1 MAERKSSKNIAKKN
15 SKENPKE
22 KPQAP
27 QEPQILPV
35 PITKEMQK
43 AYLDYAM
50 SVIID
55 RALPEVGDG
64 LKPSQRRILV
74 AMNDLGLGSTGKYR
88 KSAKIAGDTSG
99 NYHPHGESVVYPTMV
114 RMAQDFNLRYPL
126 VDGQGNFGSIDGDPP
141 AAMRYTEARM
151 TKFGELML
159 KDLEKETVDYRLTYD
174 GSRQEP
180 TILPALFPNLI
191 CNGVTG
197 IAVAMATN
205 IPPHNLGEVV
215 DALTFMIDEIKIVEE
230 KLDAGNLKLEKKLEA
245 RSSRSSIEPQ
255 ASSPASS
262 LQPPASFQIDSDAT
276 VEDLTKFIKG
286 PDFPTA
292 GEIYDNS
299 EIIQAYATGKGRIVM
314 RAKATIEEGPK
325 SSQQIVVTE
334 IPYQVNKAVLVT
346 RIAQLVKDGK
356 LGKIRGLRDES
367 SDRDGMRIIIEL
379 KKDARPQQV
388 LNLLYKHTNLQKS
401 FNVNTVALVD
411 GEPRV
416 LTLKMLLEEFL
427 RHRKQIIVNRTLYLL
442 KKARARAHILEG
454 LKIALDHIDAVIETI
469 KKSKTQEVAK
479 VNLIKKFE
487 LTEIQATAI
496 LDMQLRRLA
505 ALERQKIEDEL
516 KEVLKAI
523 ADYEALLASPKKIMN
538 MMKKGFL
545 ELKGKY
551 GDKRRTKV
559 FKQKAGEFGE
569 EELIESQDVIVTI
582 TKSGYIKRLPRDTY
596 KSQGRGG
603 KGVRGAQLKEED
615 IVEEMLTANT
625 HDTVL
630 FFTNKGKVYSL
641 RVWDIPDASRTAKGV
656 AIVNLINL
664 EAGEKIK
671 SILTLSKENGAKF
684 LIAVTRKGT
693 VKRTL
698 IEQFENIR
706 KTGIIAIK
714 LAEDDELC
722 WVRPTD
728 GKSEILLVSANG
740 KSIRF
745 DENDSRAM
753 GRSAAG
759 VRGIKLLKD
768 DHVVG
773 MGIIGNLKSQISNLK
788 SLLVVTENGYGKLT
802 KIEEYPT
809 QKRGGSGVLTARIN
823 KKTGPVVSGRLITG
837 REGDLVI
844 ISTGGQVIRLPIKD
858 ISVLG
863 RATQGV
869 RLMKL
874 SKDDKVAALAA
885 LE

>member
-1 MAERKSSKNIAKKN
+1 MAAEKKDL
-15 SKENPKE
+15 KEPKE
-22 KPQAP
+22 KPSK
-27 QEPQILPV
+27 EEIRPV
-35 PITKEMQK
+35 SIVKEMQK

-50 SVIID
+50 SVIVD

-74 AMNDLGLGSTGKYR
+74 AMNDLGLSSTGKYR

-99 NYHPHGESVVYPTMV
+99 NYHPHGEGVVYPTLV

-159 KDLEKETVDYRLTYD
+159 KDLDKETVDYRLTYD

-191 CNGVTG
+191 CNGTTG

-205 IPPHNLGEVV
+205 IPPHNLNEVV
-215 DALTFMIDEIKIVEE
+215 DALTFMIDEIKIV
-230 KLDAGNLKLEKKLEA
+230 KKEG
-245 RSSRSSIEPQ
+245 Q
-255 ASSPASS
+255 K
-262 LQPPASFQIDSDAT
+262 FDVDSDAT

-292 GEIYDNS
+292 AEIYDS
-299 EIIQAYATGKGRIVM
+299 REIIQAYATGKGRILM
-314 RAKATIEEGPK
+314 RAQATIEEASKG
-325 SSQQIVVTE
+325 SQQILVTE

-388 LNLLYKHTNLQKS
+388 LNLLYKHTDMQKS
-401 FNVNTVALVD
+401 FNTNIVGLVD

-442 KKARARAHILEG
+442 KKAKQRAHILEG

-487 LTEIQATAI
+487 LTEIQAIAI

-523 ADYEALLASPKKIMN
+523 AGYEALLASPKKIMG
-538 MMKKGFL
+538 KVKTGLL
-545 ELKGKY
+545 EVKEKF

-559 FKQKAGEFGE
+559 FKQKAGEFAE
-569 EELIESQDVIVTI
+569 EELIESQEVIVTI
-582 TKSGYIKRLPRDTY
+582 TKSGYIKRLPRNTY
-596 KSQGRGG
+596 KQQGRGG
-603 KGVRGAQLKEED
+603 KGVRGARLKEED

-625 HDTVL
+625 HDKVL

-656 AIVNLINL
+656 AIVNLVNL
-664 EAGEKIK
+664 EAGERIS

-684 LIAVTRKGT
+684 LIAATRKGT
-693 VKRTL
+693 VKRTP

-714 LAEDDELC
+714 LGEGDELC
-722 WVRPTD
+722 WVKPTD
-728 GKSEILLVSANG
+728 GQGEVLLVGAKG

-745 DENDSRAM
+745 DENDARAM

-759 VRGIKLLKD
+759 VRGIKLTKD
-768 DHVVG
+768 DHIVG
-773 MGIIGNLKSQISNLK
+773 MEVIKKSKEQKAK
-788 SLLVVTENGYGKLT
+788 SKKLLVVTGNGYGKLT
-802 KIEEYPT
+802 KLEEYPT
-809 QKRGGSGVLTARIN
+809 QKRGGSGVLTARVN
-823 KKTGPVVSGRLITG
+823 EKTGPVVGGRLVAG
-837 REGDLVI
+837 KEGDIVL
-844 ISTGGQVIRLPIKD
+844 ISTAGQVIRLPIKD
-858 ISVLG
+858 VSVLG

-869 RLMKL
+869 RLMRL

>member
-1 MAERKSSKNIAKKN
+1 MAEEKRA
-15 SKENPKE
+15 SKEATEESKE
-22 KPQAP
+22 KTSR
-27 QEPQILPV
+27 QEIRPV
-35 PITKEMQK
+35 SIVKEMQK

-99 NYHPHGESVVYPTMV
+99 NYHPHGEGVVYPTLV

-159 KDLEKETVDYRLTYD
+159 KDLDKETVDYRLTYD

-205 IPPHNLGEVV
+205 IPPHNLNEVA
-215 DALTFMIDEIKIVEE
+215 DALVFMVDTIKIVEKE
-230 KLDAGNLKLEKKLEA
+230 GQKFD
-245 RSSRSSIEPQ
+245 
-255 ASSPASS
+255 
-262 LQPPASFQIDSDAT
+262 IDSDAT

-314 RAKATIEEGPK
+314 RAKAAIEEGPK
-325 SSQQIVVTE
+325 NSQQIIVTE

-379 KKDARPQQV
+379 KKDSRPQQV
-388 LNLLYKHTNLQKS
+388 LNLLYKHTDLQKS

-427 RHRKQIIVNRTLYLL
+427 RHRKQIIVNRTIYLL

-516 KEVLKAI
+516 HEVLKAI
-523 ADYEALLASPKKIMN
+523 AGLEALLASPKKIMG
-538 MMKKGFL
+538 KVKDGLL
-545 ELKGKY
+545 EVKEKY
-551 GDKRRTKV
+551 GDERRTKV
-559 FKQKAGEFGE
+559 FKQKAGEFAK
-569 EELIESQDVIVTI
+569 EELIESQEVIVTM
-582 TKSGYIKRLPRDTY
+582 TKSGYIKRLPKNTY
-596 KSQGRGG
+596 KQQGRGG
-603 KGVRGAQLKEED
+603 KGVRGAKLKEED

-625 HDTVL
+625 HDKVL

-641 RVWDIPDASRTAKGV
+641 RIWDIPDASRTAKGV

-664 EAGEKIK
+664 EAGEKVR

-693 VKRTL
+693 VKRTP

-722 WVRPTD
+722 WVKPTD
-728 GKSEILLVSANG
+728 GQGEILLVSTRG

-745 DENDSRAM
+745 DENGARAM

-759 VRGIKLLKD
+759 VRGIKLSKED
-768 DHVVG
+768 YVVG
-773 MGIIGNLKSQISNLK
+773 MGIIGDIKDQKSKTKN
-788 SLLVVTENGYGKLT
+788 LLVVTEHGYGKLT
-802 KIEEYPT
+802 EIGEYPT
-809 QKRGGSGVLTARIN
+809 QKRGGSGVLTARVN
-823 KKTGPVVSGRLITG
+823 EKTGPVVGGRLIADG
-837 REGDLVI
+837 EGDLVI
-844 ISTGGQVIRLPIKD
+844 VSTAGQVIRLPIKD
-858 ISVLG
+858 ISILG

-869 RLMKL
+869 RLMRL
-874 SKDDKVAALAA
+874 SNEDKVAALAS

>member
-1 MAERKSSKNIAKKN
+1 MAKDKKTVKKSTDR
-15 SKENPKE
+15 PKE
-22 KPQAP
+22 KTSK
-27 QEPQILPV
+27 QEVRPV
-35 PITKEMQK
+35 SIVKEMQK

-74 AMNDLGLGSTGKYR
+74 AMNDLGLSSTGKYR

-99 NYHPHGESVVYPTMV
+99 NYHPHGEGVVYPTLV

-205 IPPHNLGEVV
+205 IPPHNLSEVV
-215 DALTFMIDEIKIVEE
+215 DALAFMIDEIKIIENE
-230 KLDAGNLKLEKKLEA
+230 QRTKNKEQAGFE
-245 RSSRSSIEPQ
+245 
-255 ASSPASS
+255 
-262 LQPPASFQIDSDAT
+262 IDSDAT

-292 GEIYDNS
+292 AEIYDTK
-299 EIIQAYATGKGRIVM
+299 EIVQAYATGKGRILM
-314 RAKATIEEGPK
+314 RAKATIEEASRG
-325 SSQQIVVTE
+325 SQQIIVTE
-334 IPYQVNKAVLVT
+334 IPYQVNKAVLIT

-388 LNLLYKHTNLQKS
+388 LNLLYKHTDMQKS
-401 FNVNTVALVD
+401 FNTNIVGLVD

-427 RHRKQIIVNRTLYLL
+427 RHRKQVIVNRTTYLL

-487 LTEIQATAI
+487 LTEIQAVAI

-505 ALERQKIEDEL
+505 ALERQKIEEEL

-523 ADYEALLASPKKIMN
+523 AGYEALLASPKKIMG
-538 MMKKGFL
+538 KVKDGL
-545 ELKGKY
+545 LAVKEKY

-559 FKQKAGEFGE
+559 FKQRAGEFAE
-569 EELIESQDVIVTI
+569 EELIESQEVIVTM
-582 TKSGYIKRLPRDTY
+582 TKSGYIKRLPRNTY
-596 KSQGRGG
+596 KQQGRGG
-603 KGVRGAQLKEED
+603 KGVRGANLKEAD
-615 IVEEMLTANT
+615 IVEELLTANT
-625 HDTVL
+625 HDKVL

-641 RVWDIPDASRTAKGV
+641 RVWDIPEASRTAKGV
-656 AIVNLINL
+656 AIINLINL

-671 SILTLSKENGAKF
+671 SILPLSKGNGAKF
-684 LIAVTRKGT
+684 LIAATRKGK
-693 VKRTL
+693 VKRTP

-714 LAEDDELC
+714 LAKDDELC
-722 WVRPTD
+722 WVKPTD
-728 GKSEILLVSANG
+728 GKGDILLVSTNG
-740 KSIRF
+740 KSVRF
-745 DENDSRAM
+745 DENDARAM

-759 VRGIKLLKD
+759 VRGIKLGKED
-768 DHVVG
+768 YVVG

-788 SLLVVTENGYGKLT
+788 SLLVVTENGYGKRT
-802 KIEEYPT
+802 KLEEYPT
-809 QKRGGSGVLTARIN
+809 QKRGGSGVLTARVN
-823 KKTGPVVSGRLITG
+823 KKTGSVVGGRLVTG
-837 REGDLVI
+837 KDGDIVL
-844 ISTGGQVIRLPIKD
+844 ISTAGQVIRLPIKD
-858 ISVLG
+858 VSVLG

-869 RLMKL
+869 RLMRL
-874 SKDDKVAALAA
+874 STDDQVAALAS

>member
-1 MAERKSSKNIAKKN
+1 MAEEKKIAKGSTN
-15 SKENPKE
+15 SPKE
-22 KPQAP
+22 KTSK
-27 QEPQILPV
+27 QEIRPV
-35 PITKEMQK
+35 SIVREMQK

-50 SVIID
+50 SVIVD
-55 RALPEVGDG
+55 RSLPEVGDG

-99 NYHPHGESVVYPTMV
+99 NYHPHGEGVVYPTLV

-159 KDLEKETVDYRLTYD
+159 KDLDKETVDYRLTYD

-205 IPPHNLGEVV
+205 IPPHNLGEVI
-215 DALTFMIDEIKIVEE
+215 DALTYMIDKIKIVETGH
-230 KLDAGNLKLEKKLEA
+230 A
-245 RSSRSSIEPQ
+245 P
-255 ASSPASS
+255 S
-262 LQPPASFQIDSDAT
+262 LPNAETTPFNIDSDAT

-292 GEIYDNS
+292 GEIYDS
-299 EIIQAYATGKGRIVM
+299 REIIQAYATGKGRIVM
-314 RAKATIEEGPK
+314 RAKAIIEDAKG
-325 SSQQIVVTE
+325 SSQQIIVTE

-388 LNLLYKHTNLQKS
+388 LNLLYKHTDMQKS
-401 FNVNTVALVD
+401 FNTNIVGLVD

-427 RHRKQIIVNRTLYLL
+427 RHRKQIIVNRNLYLL
-442 KKARARAHILEG
+442 KKAKQRAHILEG

-487 LTEIQATAI
+487 LTEIQAIAI

-523 ADYEALLASPKKIMN
+523 AGYEALLASPKKIMG
-538 MMKKGFL
+538 KVKDGLL
-545 ELKGKY
+545 EVKEKF

-559 FKQKAGEFGE
+559 FKQKAGEFAE
-569 EELIESQDVIVTI
+569 EELIESQEVIVTI
-582 TKSGYIKRLPRDTY
+582 TKSGYIKRLPRNTY
-596 KSQGRGG
+596 KQQGRGG

-625 HDTVL
+625 HDKVL

-641 RVWDIPDASRTAKGV
+641 RIWDIPDASRTAKGV
-656 AIVNLINL
+656 AVVNLINL
-664 EAGEKIK
+664 EAGEKVS
-671 SILTLSKENGAKF
+671 SILTLSKKNGAKF
-684 LIAVTRKGT
+684 LIAATRRGT
-693 VKRTL
+693 VKRTP

-714 LAEDDELC
+714 LGEGDELC
-722 WVRPTD
+722 WVKPTD
-728 GKSEILLVSANG
+728 GQSEVLLFGAKG

-745 DENDSRAM
+745 DENDARAM

-759 VRGIKLLKD
+759 VRGIKLTKD
-768 DHVVG
+768 DHIVG
-773 MGIIGNLKSQISNLK
+773 MEIINSVETGHAP
-788 SLLVVTENGYGKLT
+788 SLLIVTEHGYGKST
-802 KIEEYPT
+802 KLEEYPQ
-809 QKRGGSGVLTARIN
+809 QKRGGSGVLTARVN
-823 KKTGPVVSGRLITG
+823 EKTGPVVGGRLIVG
-837 REGDLVI
+837 GEGDLVI
-844 ISTGGQVIRLPIKD
+844 ISTAGQVIRLPVKD
-858 ISVLG
+858 VSVLG

>member
-1 MAERKSSKNIAKKN
+1 MSKIRNVSI
-15 SKENPKE
+15 
-22 KPQAP
+22 
-27 QEPQILPV
+27 V
-35 PITKEMQK
+35 KEMQK

-55 RALPEVGDG
+55 RALPEAGDG

-99 NYHPHGESVVYPTMV
+99 NYHPHGESVVYPTLV

-159 KDLEKETVDYRLTYD
+159 KDLEKETVDYRITYD

-205 IPPHNLGEVV
+205 IPPHNLNEVIDALIFMV
-215 DALTFMIDEIKIVEE
+215 DAIKI
-230 KLDAGNLKLEKKLEA
+230 AKKEGW
-245 RSSRSSIEPQ
+245 E
-255 ASSPASS
+255 
-262 LQPPASFQIDSDAT
+262 FDIDSDAT
-276 VEDLTKFIKG
+276 VEDLTQFIKG
-286 PDFPTA
+286 PDFPTG
-292 GEIYDNS
+292 GEIYDNH
-299 EIIQAYATGKGRIVM
+299 EIMQAYATGKGRIVM
-314 RAKATIEEGPK
+314 RAKAAIEEGPK
-325 SSQQIVVTE
+325 SSQQIIVTE

-367 SDRDGMRIIIEL
+367 SDRDGMRIVVEL
-379 KKDARPQQV
+379 KKDARPQRV
-388 LNLLYKHTNLQKS
+388 LNLLYKHTDLQKS
-401 FNVNTVALVD
+401 FNANLVALVD

-427 RHRKQIIVNRTLYLL
+427 RHRKQIIVNRTIYLL
-442 KKARARAHILEG
+442 KKAKARAHILEG

-487 LTEIQATAI
+487 LTEIQAVAI

-523 ADYEALLASPKKIMN
+523 AGYEALLASPKKIMG
-538 MMKKGFL
+538 KVKDGLL
-545 ELKGKY
+545 EVKEKY

-559 FKQKAGEFGE
+559 FKQKAGEFAE
-569 EELIESQDVIVTI
+569 EELIESQEVIVTI

-603 KGVRGAQLKEED
+603 KGVKGAKLKEED

-625 HDTVL
+625 HDKVL

-641 RVWDIPDASRTAKGV
+641 RTWDIPDASRTAKGV
-656 AIVNLINL
+656 AVVNLINL
-664 EAGEKIK
+664 EAGEKIS
-671 SILTLSKENGAKF
+671 SILKLSKENGAKF

-693 VKRTL
+693 IKRTP

-714 LAEDDELC
+714 LSEGDELC

-728 GKSEILLVSANG
+728 GQSEILLVSAEG

-745 DENDSRAM
+745 DENGARAM

-759 VRGIKLLKD
+759 VRGIKLTEE

-773 MGIIGNLKSQISNLK
+773 MGIINESHSA
-788 SLLVVTENGYGKLT
+788 LLMVTENGYGKLT
-802 KIEEYPT
+802 KVKEYP
-809 QKRGGSGVLTARIN
+809 QQNRGGSGVLTARVN
-823 KKTGPVVSGRLITG
+823 KKTGPVVGARLIAG
-837 REGDLVI
+837 KEGDIIL
-844 ISTGGQVIRLPIKD
+844 ISTGGKVIRLPIKD
-858 ISVLG
+858 ASVLG

-869 RLMKL
+869 RLMRL
-874 SKDDKVAALAA
+874 SKDDKVAALATLVS